1 MVKLKK
7 LLKESKYA
15 WDRQFGDPLPTL
27 KDVMETHPKT
37 PLREAKFKKQYKSLK
52 GMRKDL
58 DRIFGTRNGL
68 GNIGHP
74 RVRLKR
80 GSEFDK
86 VGRMQPSYIEIE
98 GDKMWVDAYKKIAFN
113 GRGDMGDVI
122 KHVRKETVNDN
133 A

>member
-1 MVKLKK
+1 MIKLKK
-7 LLKESKYA
+7 VLKESKYA

-74 RVRLKR
+74 RVRLKH
-80 GSEFDK
+80 GAEFEKTGRPAIPSIKYKPIVATPILYPKLIPIKRTTK
-86 VGRMQPSYIEIE
+86 VCI
-98 GDKMWVDAYKKIAFN
+98 
-113 GRGDMGDVI
+113 VI
-122 KHVRKETVNDN
+122 GTG
-133 A
+133 